1 MSYWFAISY
10 LYILVSLGAFSLLE
24 IAAATKLTV
33 AVYRLRGTHGH
44 PRGVLLLLLLLRV
57 VRVVMLLLVHLLLL
71 LLVLRH
77 HSRRGLRV
85 QPGE

>member
-1 MSYWFAISY
+1 MSNWFAISY

-44 PRGVLLLLLLLRV
+44 PRGVLLLLLLRV